1 MSFWAFVALAIAIFA
16 TVEIINKVSQAN
28 QAVRIAR
35 IEADLKRDLVDRL
48 GDPNLVARVVEAK
61 FSGSEDAFVP
71 GGGTSLQAK
80 VVMQGDEAQPAP
92 QGSGILFSGLV
103 LSCVGGAFLVLAGMQ
118 DNDFAIPGVLCLAC
132 GLAFLVYPTAR
143 DELARA
149 RSQAQIQA
157 RAARSGE

>member
-16 TVEIINKVSQAN
+16 IVEIINKVSQAS

-61 FSGSEDAFVP
+61 FSGQDALVP
-71 GGGTSLQAK
+71 GDGKSLQAK
-80 VVMQGDEAQPAP
+80 VVMQGVEPSPAP

-149 RSQAQIQA
+149 RSQAQTQA